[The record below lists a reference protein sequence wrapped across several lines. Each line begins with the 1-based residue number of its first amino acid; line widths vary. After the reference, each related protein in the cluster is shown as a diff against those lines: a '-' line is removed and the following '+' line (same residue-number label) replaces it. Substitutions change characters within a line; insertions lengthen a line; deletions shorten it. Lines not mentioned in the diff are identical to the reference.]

1 MLSVILIW
9 IYVGITTFIMGYGVL
24 RVITRHLP
32 YYAHVCTEN
41 IAADAA
47 GRRREGRRLCPMR
60 QSADSYFM
68 CGLVCVTVYA
78 QFFSLFAGVGLW
90 ANVILCAAC
99 TLTVLVDKKAFT
111 AVFRQM
117 ICSAGCSLGGGTGQ
131 ESGLTDAGGRAKYDD
146 GTEGTAESGLP
157 NGGKRIGRSG
167 ALRLCAVLVV
177 FLLFAYGTSRGMIHY
192 DTGLYHAQSI
202 RWIEE
207 YGVVKGLGNL
217 HCRLAYNSSS
227 FALSAL
233 YSMAFLGGQSYH
245 CTAGWLAFLLAAV
258 CLRIGK
264 SLRAGRLRSSDF
276 ARVMC
281 VYYLVNIFDEMISP
295 ASDYFMVLVA
305 FYIVIKWLDLSERG
319 EETLLPYALLCVL
332 GVFLMTVKLSAA
344 LILLLTVYPACRLL
358 REKRWGETGVYLGLG
373 ILTAL
378 PFFIRNV
385 IISGW
390 LVYPFTQ
397 MDLFDVVWKIPK
409 GIADYDAR
417 EIQVW
422 GRGYTDVSQFDM
434 PVREWLP
441 GWFAGL
447 AGSDKVLVLGA
458 AAAVFVLLTEAAY
471 LVCGRRTAAAGRFAR
486 WRVQGDSDGTA
497 AQKTAAPIASESLLP
512 PVLLTVQAT
521 VAASFLFWLCTSPLI
536 RYGCVWVYLT
546 AAVIFGGICEAVM
559 CFVERGKRS
568 GADSQRQDESA
579 GGTESGRRIAGER
592 SDPRGNVR
600 GWRTADSRQ
609 WRFAVGWAASAAVI
623 LLLAYKGF
631 ALTREI
637 AGSYVNDY
645 WLVQKDYENYE
656 TRSYEI
662 AGVTFYRP
670 AEGDQTG
677 YDSFPSSPS
686 EADIVFLGERIAD
699 GFRAADPL

>member
-1 MLSVILIW
+1 MRTIVKAISDNMLSVIFIW
-9 IYVGITTFIMGYGVL
+9 LYIGITTFIIGYGVL

-32 YYAHVCTEN
+32 YYAHAYTGNSAV
-41 IAADAA
+41 DAA
-47 GRRREGRRLCPMR
+47 CRRCLFYDIQNMD
-60 QSADSYFM
+60 AYFM

-78 QFFSLFAGVGLW
+78 QFFSLFAGVGLL
-90 ANVILCAAC
+90 ANVILCILC
-99 TLTVLVDKKAFT
+99 VLTILVNRKAFA
-111 AVFRQM
+111 AVARRFLSVGKRAANGGEA
-117 ICSAGCSLGGGTGQ
+117 AGN
-131 ESGLTDAGGRAKYDD
+131 GR
-146 GTEGTAESGLP
+146 SGLP
-157 NGGKRIGRSG
+157 GF
-167 ALRLCAVLVV
+167 CAVAVL

-207 YGVVKGLGNL
+207 YGVVRGLGNL

-245 CTAGWLAFLLAAV
+245 CAAGWLAFLLAAV
-258 CLRIGK
+258 CLRTGK
-264 SLRAGRLRSSDF
+264 SLRAGRLRTSDF

-295 ASDYFMVLVA
+295 ASDYFMVLAA
-305 FYIVIKWLDLSERG
+305 FYIVIRWLDLVESGER
-319 EETLLPYALLCVL
+319 TILPYGLLCVL

-373 ILTAL
+373 TVTAF

-385 IISGW
+385 VISGW

-397 MDLFDVVWKIPK
+397 IDLFDVIWKIPK
-409 GIADYDAR
+409 GLADYDAR

-422 GRGYTDVSQFDM
+422 GRGYTDVAQFSM

-441 GWFAGL
+441 GWFRAL
-447 AGSDKVLVLGA
+447 PGSDKLLTLAA
-458 AAAVFVLLTEAAY
+458 AAAVAALLVQTAY
-471 LVCGRRTAAAGRFAR
+471 LLRRQYAAHLVGRRKAAGERPVSSQ
-486 WRVQGDSDGTA
+486 VQGMNGSDGSTAPDNVMYAALLA
-497 AQKTAAPIASESLLP
+497 AQG
-512 PVLLTVQAT
+512 T

-546 AAVIFGGICEAVM
+546 SAVVFGGIYEAVVY
-559 CFVERGKRS
+559 FSGGGREAADLHARGGQC
-568 GADSQRQDESA
+568 GAEAQ
-579 GGTESGRRIAGER
+579 GRLHGSRENRRRGER
-592 SDPRGNVR
+592 VQDAR
-600 GWRTADSRQ
+600 GWRLVAGRVVS
-609 WRFAVGWAASAAVI
+609 VLVMLI
-623 LLLAYKGF
+623 LVYKGF
-631 ALTREI
+631 ALGREI

-645 WLVQKDYENYE
+645 WFTQKDYENYE

-662 AGVTFYRP
+662 EGLTFYCP
-670 AEGDQTG
+670 VEGDQVG
-677 YDSFPSSPS
+677 YDSFPSSPQ
-686 EADIVFLGERIAD
+686 EAEIALLGEGAAD
-699 GFRAADPL
+699 GFRAAQ